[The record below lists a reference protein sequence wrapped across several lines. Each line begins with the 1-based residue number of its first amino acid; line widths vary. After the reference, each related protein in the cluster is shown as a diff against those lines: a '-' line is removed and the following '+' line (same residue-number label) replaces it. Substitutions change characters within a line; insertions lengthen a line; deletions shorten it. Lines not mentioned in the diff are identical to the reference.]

1 MKRDLQISTVDELG
15 AIKAQIAELEA
26 REKELAALVKQDMHE
41 QNVQK
46 LDGAL
51 FAAALSVTE
60 KITVSSEAVKQRF
73 PADLYPEFYKSNLV
87 ETLRVSARS

>member
-26 REKELAALVKQDMHE
+26 REKELSALVKQDMHE

-60 KITVSSEAVKQRF
+60 KVTVDSTFVKDCF
-73 PADLYPEFYKSNLV
+73 PQELYPEMYKSNMV